1 MFESC
6 HVLSIESVF
15 TFPFMFL
22 DSDITALAK
31 DRAYAQIHLDNMSIH
46 QVIFQVAQLYNY
58 FQTNSS
64 DMALVYSW
72 DTTFIHSDEISSYNA
87 VVEESSLGQEI
98 RSI

>member
-1 MFESC
+1 
-6 HVLSIESVF
+6 
-15 TFPFMFL
+15 
-22 DSDITALAK
+22 
-31 DRAYAQIHLDNMSIH
+31 MSIH